1 MVIRWRPDTCTCQI
15 LLSEDCKT
23 FVEWE
28 KKCPGHKALKGQAL
42 ADGIIAH
49 NASIGPL
56 SPDATQEQIEESIKL
71 KLKERLK
78 IAKQGKVE
86 INKKLNITK

>member
-15 LLSEDCKT
+15 LLAEDCKT

-56 SPDATQEQIEESIKL
+56 TADATQKQIEESIKL
-71 KLKERLK
+71 KVKARLK
-78 IAKQGKVE
+78 SVKQGKPE
-86 INKKLNITK
+86 INKNLKND

>member
-1 MVIRWRPDTCTCQI
+1 MVLRYRPDTCTCQI
-15 LLSEDCKT
+15 LLADDCKT

-42 ADGIIAH
+42 ADGIITH
-49 NASIGPL
+49 NKSIGAL
-56 SPDATQEQIEESIKL
+56 SPDATPAQIKESIKL

-78 IAKQGKVE
+78 IAKQGKPE
-86 INKKLNITK
+86 INKKINTVK

>member
-1 MVIRWRPDTCTCQI
+1 MVLRWRPDTCTCQI
-15 LLSEDCKT
+15 IVANDAKT

-28 KKCPGHKALKGQAL
+28 KKCPGHKALNGQAL
-42 ADGIIAH
+42 ADGILTH

-56 SPDATQEQIEESIKL
+56 KAKYTKAELEKSIEA

-78 IAKQGKVE
+78 IAKQGKPE
-86 INKKLNITK
+86 INKNLNKD